1 MFPYLISISHEL
13 EDFSYVIDNF
23 TVIPDD
29 ALQLKEP
36 LQCLHVQAQLLVG
49 EAEVVESLQPPHT
62 GPILA
67 SYTK

>member
-49 EAEVVESLQPPHT
+49 EAEVVESL
-62 GPILA
+62 
-67 SYTK
+67 